1 MAIIAVASSA
11 VAAASADNLSP
22 DNIYVESVTIDG
34 KPWHKSWFSHADIA
48 RGATIRFR
56 MSPCP
61 AGNGKGRPRR
71 RRRVLESSLL
81 IYGI

>member
-22 DNIYVESVTIDG
+22 ENIYVESVTIDG

-61 AGNGKGRPRR
+61 GEWTKTAEAPPSR
-71 RRRVLESSLL
+71 
-81 IYGI
+81 

>member
-1 MAIIAVASSA
+1 MAIIAVASSVA
-11 VAAASADNLSP
+11 AAASADNLSP

-56 MSPCP
+56 MSSRP
-61 AGNGKGRPRR
+61 GKWERTAEAPPSR
-71 RRRVLESSLL
+71 
-81 IYGI
+81 